1 MSLLVASID
10 FGTTFSGWAYS
21 YKYDYE
27 TNKNNI
33 HTKNWQGS
41 SHISQKAPTV
51 VLIKPD
57 GKTLHSFGYEAES
70 KYADLAE
77 TGDHKDWYY
86 FRRFKMLLFDE
97 KGIKGKVLIEETG
110 GKKLK
115 AIDVFYQAIKYIK
128 DDLITTIKK
137 QLTGA
142 DFQESDVDWVI
153 TVPAIWND
161 AAKQFMRA
169 AAEKAGIE
177 KRKLTL
183 ALEPEAASLYCRHL
197 PIDKNV
203 GHSDARLHKFPEGT
217 KYMVLDAG
225 GGTVDIT
232 VHEIVSENTV
242 RELHKASGGAWGGI
256 KVDEDFEK
264 LLDEL
269 MGPGT
274 VEDLKRESMEE
285 YLDLTQEFE
294 IKKREIDPDSENQV
308 SIRIPSIFRQ
318 FAKTKNRKS
327 LSELIADSKYSG
339 KVCISRDKLRLDKD
353 IALSLF
359 HSSTERIIFHLQNLL
374 ELPIISD
381 CSAILMVGGFSESRV
396 LQQRIKNAFSQLHI
410 IIPQDAG
417 LAVMKGAVGF
427 GFNPLFIG
435 ERIAKYTYGTY
446 GVHLH
451 TKKCSHAPTRL
462 YAYSD
467 GIRCMDFFDV
477 LVKEGSSL
485 KIDSVVGP
493 IPFKPVERD
502 QTYILE
508 QMYASTNPN
517 AKLVTDQGCRFIG
530 AMSFPV
536 DPKLFDKGAI
546 NTTCYKF
553 GGTEIEVTVRNK
565 VTGELFTST
574 VDFLG

>member
-1 MSLLVASID
+1 MVNQHIFSNSDFIKYLLCGRKLGPGPYCASFAPSTSFLSVPSFSESGPPAASEGNSSWKFITLFVCPDDCGVVAGCCCEDGCGLPEPFSSFSLLPHPAPEANNCNNYIASSPIVSATMSLLVASID

-115 AIDVFYQAIKYIK
+115 AID
-128 DDLITTIKK
+128 
-137 QLTGA
+137 
-142 DFQESDVDWVI
+142 
-153 TVPAIWND
+153 
-161 AAKQFMRA
+161 
-169 AAEKAGIE
+169 AGIE

-359 HSSTERIIFHLQNLL
+359 H
-374 ELPIISD
+374 
-381 CSAILMVGGFSESRV
+381 
-396 LQQRIKNAFSQLHI
+396 K
-410 IIPQDAG
+410 
-417 LAVMKGAVGF
+417 
-427 GFNPLFIG
+427 
-435 ERIAKYTYGTY
+435 
-446 GVHLH
+446 
-451 TKKCSHAPTRL
+451 
-462 YAYSD
+462 
-467 GIRCMDFFDV
+467 
-477 LVKEGSSL
+477 GSSL